1 LRNLVVFFIETI
13 FLRLGANFMTPDDRR
28 EHLRT
33 SMSATVK
40 VEHETLGNF
49 VFGTRDISDGGVFIA
64 IEDQQF
70 APQLGDKVTVQVQ
83 GLPVEA
89 PILHM
94 MVRRKTPEGYG
105 LQFADSNP

>member
-1 LRNLVVFFIETI
+1 MVFFIETMASS
-13 FLRLGANFMTPDDRR
+13 FGADYMTPDDRR

-40 VEHETLGNF
+40 VEHETLGSF

-64 IEDQQF
+64 VEDQQF
-70 APQLGDKVTVQVQ
+70 APELGDKVAVQVQ
-83 GLPVEA
+83 GLPMEA

-94 MVRRKTPEGYG
+94 VVRRKTFEGYG

>member
-1 LRNLVVFFIETI
+1 MYTTAF
-13 FLRLGANFMTPDDRR
+13 NFGVHSMTPDDRR

-40 VEHETLGNF
+40 VEHETLGYF
-49 VFGTRDISDGGVFIA
+49 VFGTCDISDGGVFIA

-70 APQLGDKVTVQVQ
+70 SPQLGGKVTVQVQ
-83 GLPVEA
+83 GLPIAA
-89 PILHM
+89 PVLHM
-94 MVRRKTPEGYG
+94 VVRRKTLDSYG

>member
-1 LRNLVVFFIETI
+1 VVFFIESI
-13 FLRLGANFMTPDDRR
+13 SLSLGANSMTPDDRR

-49 VFGTRDISDGGVFIA
+49 EFGTRDISDGGVFIA

-83 GLPVEA
+83 GLPIEA

>member
-1 LRNLVVFFIETI
+1 VVFFIESI
-13 FLRLGANFMTPDDRR
+13 SLSLGANFMTPDDRR

-83 GLPVEA
+83 GLPIEA

>member
-1 LRNLVVFFIETI
+1 MVFFIESI
-13 FLRLGANFMTPDDRR
+13 SLSLGANSMTPDDRR

-49 VFGTRDISDGGVFIA
+49 EFGTRDISDGGVFIA

-83 GLPVEA
+83 GLPIEA